1 MMAVRLR
8 NRMDELGLTNQ
19 SLADRAGVPVATVNR
34 VVAGQTENPS
44 VTTLTALASA
54 LEMTLDEIVGLMIRS
69 ETPVQPSP
77 VVAMYENM
85 TQMLQTVHRSNLQ
98 ELKAAHAEEMRSIE
112 EKHRREVE
120 NIMLQNQRAMDAL
133 EAKHSTAISKLEQQ
147 YCRSG
152 DAKDRWITR
161 QFWVRIALTGVLVV
175 FFAWIMI
182 LEMHNPDFGLFRW

>member
-34 VVAGQTENPS
+34 IVAGQTENPS

-85 TQMLQTVHRSNLQ
+85 TQMLQTIHRSSLQ
-98 ELKAAHAEEMRSIE
+98 ELKAAHAEELRGIE
-112 EKHRREVE
+112 ARHRTEVQDLMQQHKQA
-120 NIMLQNQRAMDAL
+120 IDAL
-133 EAKHSTAISKLEQQ
+133 EAKHSAAMSNMDQQ
-147 YCRSG
+147 YRISG
-152 DAKDRWITR
+152 REKDRWISR
-161 QFWVRIALTGVLVV
+161 QFWLRIVLTGMLIM

-182 LEMHNPDFGLFRW
+182 LELNNPDFGLFRW